1 MGKDAITMIRF
12 ASLLLP
18 SISVLLALAAE
29 SPGQA
34 KLGSWAPWKKSVT
47 IHVQEPGNLPRQA
60 EPVELELRFEGTT
73 GERLGK
79 ELRVVDLVTER
90 EVPAQLHAA
99 TPEKS
104 GVIARLTFLADLK
117 PKETRAFRIYY
128 DNPQAEKPSYKTD
141 LTTAPVTGF
150 EKIEPPRPF
159 GLTVQN
165 EQVRADFHPRSG
177 QLGKLAFLKGTGKL
191 LTFVGGDLDSKVHW
205 GPDLRNRNRLFDPP
219 RKGLDRGWEYTHYWD
234 PPPQSSVELGP
245 VRFRLKR
252 WGPFTHNKE
261 VFCSVT
267 YTMYARQPYLVVD
280 TEMKTLADY
289 EVEFLRDDEFG
300 FKFGFNQSLWKE
312 KSGKIKGWDLRKLI
326 PIGSVVHGAKVE
338 ANGIIELEPDCPWIT
353 FYHDETA
360 EAVATIHTQYHN
372 TAVGKVKM
380 DPPMSFIHVNGPAHN
395 YWGRVLAGKLH
406 RLPQAQL
413 PKGCEWRTQS
423 VILFHQYDGKGEPTT
438 LNRYEDLFRHPLKIA
453 LDKK

>member
-1 MGKDAITMIRF
+1 MERGLTMIRIGVFSLALWVSITF
-12 ASLLLP
+12 AST
-18 SISVLLALAAE
+18 VHAQ
-29 SPGQA
+29 PG
-34 KLGSWAPWKKSVT
+34 KWGLWKKSALV
-47 IHVQEPGNLPRQA
+47 HVQETGGPPRQT
-60 EPVELELRFEGTT
+60 EPVELEMRFDGISK
-73 GERLGK
+73 ERLVT
-79 ELRVVDLVTER
+79 ELRVVEADTEQ
-90 EVPAQLHAA
+90 ETPAQINIVSVDK
-99 TPEKS
+99 T
-104 GVIARLTFLADLK
+104 GVVGQMTFLANLTGK
-117 PKETRAFRIYY
+117 KTRTFRVYY
-128 DNPQAEKPSYKTD
+128 DNPRAGKPSYKTD
-141 LTTAPVTGF
+141 LTTALVTGL
-150 EKIEPPRPF
+150 EKIDPPRPF

-165 EQVRADFHPRSG
+165 EHVRADFHPRSG

-219 RKGLDRGWEYTHYWD
+219 KKGLDRGWEYTHYWD
-234 PPPQSSVELGP
+234 PPPQFSVEQGP
-245 VRFRLKR
+245 VRFQLKR

-267 YTMYARQPYLVVD
+267 YTMYARQPYIVVD

-300 FKFGFNQSLWKE
+300 FKFGFNQALWKE
-312 KSGKIKGWDLRKLI
+312 KSGKVKGWDLRKLI
-326 PIGSVVHGAKVE
+326 PIGSVVHGTKVE

-360 EAVATIHTQYHN
+360 EAVATIHTAYHN

-423 VILFHQYDGKGEPTT
+423 VILFHNYSGKGEPET
-438 LNRYEDLFRHPLKIA
+438 LNRYDRILRNPLKINV
-453 LDKK
+453 DMMKP